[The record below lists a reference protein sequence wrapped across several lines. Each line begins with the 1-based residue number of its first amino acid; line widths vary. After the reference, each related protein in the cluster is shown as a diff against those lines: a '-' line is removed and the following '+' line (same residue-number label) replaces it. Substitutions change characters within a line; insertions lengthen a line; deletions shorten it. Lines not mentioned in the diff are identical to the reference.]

1 MAKPPFPQTEKG
13 ATLKSLPHQVSAKGF
28 PLVGEV
34 KEASALWA
42 VTVGEAT

>member
-1 MAKPPFPQTEKG
+1 MSCNGRPKAF
-13 ATLKSLPHQVSAKGF
+13 SLVE
-28 PLVGEV
+28 EV